1 MSGVCIYSVL
11 QLSPIR
17 LATYMCTLPFDYL
30 HFFPLPTPTPSSAQE
45 PTTALEDYP
54 PPPKKLETRRP
65 MIPVFSKLQLVLAFA
80 ALSLS
85 TAAAV
90 AQGSLESESTTSAPP
105 LVTATSIAVVTA
117 VQTSFT
123 IVPGSSITST
133 DLITSISH
141 PPESSDSITV
151 ATPSVTISSVSRTN
165 ANSTPTSLAV
175 ASTSP
180 SSTVS
185 LSVGSGA
192 NKGVVPVSSGF
203 VVTVTSS
210 TNAVESATAST
221 GSGSGSAL
229 GAASNGAFG
238 VYGSV
243 PRLSA
248 VVVVLSTLLGGA
260 IAIGLS

>member
-1 MSGVCIYSVL
+1 
-11 QLSPIR
+11 
-17 LATYMCTLPFDYL
+17 MCTLPFDYL

-45 PTTALEDYP
+45 PVELGRSCRLLSKITRP
-54 PPPKKLETRRP
+54 PQKNSKRP

-90 AQGSLESESTTSAPP
+90 AQGSLESESTCIRRRTSAPP

-203 VVTVTSS
+203 VVTFTSS
-210 TNAVESATAST
+210 KNAAESATAST

-260 IAIGLS
+260 IAIGL

>member
-1 MSGVCIYSVL
+1 MPEAMEV
-11 QLSPIR
+11 
-17 LATYMCTLPFDYL
+17 ATPPMYVAQGSFLPFTVINTFFKSLWNLDAFADYCRR
-30 HFFPLPTPTPSSAQE
+30 LPAPTK
-45 PTTALEDYP
+45 
-54 PPPKKLETRRP
+54 KKLETRRP
-65 MIPVFSKLQLVLAFA
+65 MMTVFSKLQLVLAFA

-90 AQGSLESESTTSAPP
+90 AQGSLESESTTSAPL

-141 PPESSDSITV
+141 PPESSASITV
-151 ATPSVTISSVSRTN
+151 ATPSVIISSVSRTN

-221 GSGSGSAL
+221 GSGAGSAL

-238 VYGSV
+238 AYESI

-260 IAIGLS
+260 IAIGL

>member
-1 MSGVCIYSVL
+1 WNRSL
-11 QLSPIR
+11 R
-17 LATYMCTLPFDYL
+17 
-30 HFFPLPTPTPSSAQE
+30 
-45 PTTALEDYP
+45 
-54 PPPKKLETRRP
+54 
-65 MIPVFSKLQLVLAFA
+65 VFAFCR
-80 ALSLS
+80 
-85 TAAAV
+85 
-90 AQGSLESESTTSAPP
+90 TSAPP

-141 PPESSDSITV
+141 LPESSDSITV

-165 ANSTPTSLAV
+165 ANSRPTSLAV

-210 TNAVESATAST
+210 TNAAESATAST

-229 GAASNGAFG
+229 GAASNGASG

>member
-11 QLSPIR
+11 QLSQIR

-30 HFFPLPTPTPSSAQE
+30 HFFPLPTPTPSSSQE
-45 PTTALEDYP
+45 PVELGRSCRLLSKITR

-65 MIPVFSKLQLVLAFA
+65 MMTVFSKLQLVLAFA

-141 PPESSDSITV
+141 QPESSDSITV

-165 ANSTPTSLAV
+165 ANSRPTSLAV

-180 SSTVS
+180 SSTIS
-185 LSVGSGA
+185 LSAGSGA

-210 TNAVESATAST
+210 TNSAESATAST
-221 GSGSGSAL
+221 GSGSAL

-238 VYGSV
+238 TYGSA

-248 VVVVLSTLLGGA
+248 VVVAVLGGA
-260 IAIGLS
+260 ITGL